1 MPAWHGRWNQARMPV
16 SGADYQKMSAVRS
29 SVAPPEIA
37 PALLTKQTRKFF

>member
-1 MPAWHGRWNQARMPV
+1 V

-37 PALLTKQTRKFF
+37 PAWPIKRTRKFF